1 MSLSLPSR
9 AETHLLLLRSEF
21 TDLRLWTL
29 LIRLDVLSAAS
40 LAPPAAEAWLAI
52 ARLADSALAKKA
64 EWKAAPSLY
73 VSVVLD
79 QTRAL
84 LRAGANADAKR
95 ALGTLRSVQTAKHA
109 WHFFKLLAV
118 IEARQS
124 AETARTQQ
132 AEYTSQTRSSHPA
145 STPPPTLPPLPPQA
159 TRRL

>member
-1 MSLSLPSR
+1 MSLPSR
-9 AETHLLLLRSEF
+9 SEVHALLSRGEF

-40 LAPPAAEAWLAI
+40 VGAPVPDSWHAI

-64 EWKAAPSLY
+64 EWKAAPALY

-95 ALGTLRSVQTAKHA
+95 ALGTLRSVQTAKHT

-124 AETARTQQ
+124 AD
-132 AEYTSQTRSSHPA
+132 TRDTLSRFSPVHT
-145 STPPPTLPPLPPQA
+145 STPNSPPPPPKPYF
-159 TRRL
+159 

>member
-1 MSLSLPSR
+1 MSLPSR

-29 LIRLDVLSAAS
+29 LIRLDVISAAS
-40 LAPPAAEAWLAI
+40 LPPPATEAWLAI

-64 EWKAAPSLY
+64 EWKAVPSLY

-124 AETARTQQ
+124 ARTTRVLTMRACVQYTADPCFH
-132 AEYTSQTRSSHPA
+132 ANPL
-145 STPPPTLPPLPPQA
+145 LPPLRSC
-159 TRRL
+159 RRRCGC